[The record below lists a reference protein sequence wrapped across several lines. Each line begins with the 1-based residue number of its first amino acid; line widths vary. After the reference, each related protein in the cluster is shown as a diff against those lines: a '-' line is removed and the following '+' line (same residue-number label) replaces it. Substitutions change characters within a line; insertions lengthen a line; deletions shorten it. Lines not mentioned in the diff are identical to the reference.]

1 MVNSLDSEI
10 GNPLDSSEIEI
21 LVIWNH
27 ILYTIVLAFRDSLIY
42 FPLFQS

>member
-10 GNPLDSSEIEI
+10 GNPLDSEIEI